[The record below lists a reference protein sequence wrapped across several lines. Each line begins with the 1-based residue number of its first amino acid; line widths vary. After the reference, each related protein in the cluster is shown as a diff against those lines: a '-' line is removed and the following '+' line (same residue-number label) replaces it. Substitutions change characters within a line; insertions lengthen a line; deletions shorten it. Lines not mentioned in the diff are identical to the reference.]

1 MIHSSVRL
9 SRPECYALL
18 CGISI
23 GSALVSIPLM
33 RNCLGHPGAVSAGF
47 AIAACIAVS
56 YWVSRRLPAQT
67 RFATVGAALGAFSFP
82 LLCLV
87 VASAGLLVGLEPMQ
101 PVPAL
106 RGHGLS
112 WTNALLLAP
121 LFEEVLYRSVLI
133 DLLRPRIGLLGAFA
147 ASTAL
152 FAASHVSPWSIVSG
166 VVVGCFLSLVMART
180 GRLDLCVGLH
190 AGLNLASLG
199 LGVPPPPW
207 AITGSLALAGAGAV
221 ALLRRSGLA
230 PVARS

>member
-1 MIHSSVRL
+1 MRSSGRND
-9 SRPECYALL
+9 SDTLL
-18 CGISI
+18 CGASI

-33 RNCLGHPGAVSAGF
+33 RHSLGASGAVSAGF
-47 AIAACIAVS
+47 TVAACIAVI
-56 YWVSRRLPAQT
+56 YWGSRRLPMQA
-67 RFATVGAALGAFSFP
+67 RFASVGVALGSFSFP

-87 VASAGLLVGLEPMQ
+87 VASAGLLVGLEPIE

-112 WTNALLLAP
+112 WMNALLLAP
-121 LFEEVLYRSVLI
+121 LFEEVLYRSLLI

-152 FAASHVSPWSIVSG
+152 FAASHVSPWGIVSG
-166 VVVGCFLSLVMART
+166 VVVGCFLSVVMARS

-199 LGVPPPPW
+199 LGVPPPLW
-207 AITGSLALAGAGAV
+207 AITGSLLLLGAGVGTAV
-221 ALLRRSGLA
+221 VLRFSGRTRA
-230 PVARS
+230 ARS